1 MSVQIESRRSQ
12 KFQSPDSDCQRTRW
26 GRIRDLPVSKSLAE
40 RLIREGLIA
49 SYSPLIP
56 GNKRAP
62 RLIDL
67 DSFDRW
73 VRGEDAQGQ
82 VRQETIQ

>member
-1 MSVQIESRRSQ
+1 MSAKTEYKKTQNSR
-12 KFQSPDSDCQRTRW
+12 RTRW

-40 RLIREGLIA
+40 RLIRERLIDSFA
-49 SYSPLIP
+49 PVGP

-73 VRGEDAQGQ
+73 VRGERAQEQTKQG
-82 VRQETIQ
+82 VTT